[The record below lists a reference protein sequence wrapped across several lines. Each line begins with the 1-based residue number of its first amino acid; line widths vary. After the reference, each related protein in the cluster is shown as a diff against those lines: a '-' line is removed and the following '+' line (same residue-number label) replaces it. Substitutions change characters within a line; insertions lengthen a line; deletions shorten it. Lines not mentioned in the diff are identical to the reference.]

1 MMLSSMVRSA
11 AVIARAAQP
20 VLRGVLPTAARA
32 VPRVSSL
39 HLSTSAGGA
48 GRGGRAALGGAVAA
62 TGVAATV
69 AWLEHQAAVAGC
81 EEAEVADEIMWDFD
95 WDHRHEGWMEYMTP
109 DAVEDGETPK
119 KKKKKKKRGARYI
132 VMVRHGQYV
141 HDSERHLTEL
151 GKEQAEVT
159 GKRLVDLGIKFDKI
173 WYSDVT
179 RATETSRIIEKH
191 LPEVPTEMS
200 QLLRESAPCPPDPP
214 HPTWKPSKA
223 DFFAEG
229 ARVEAGFRE
238 FFHRADPD
246 QFEPTYELLVCH
258 GNVIRYCTLRALQLT
273 PEAWLRLSHANCGIT
288 TLRVSGYDG
297 SVSLDGFGDTHI
309 LTKDQITFN

>member
-1 MMLSSMVRSA
+1 MMT
-11 AVIARAAQP
+11 RAARP
-20 VLRGVLPTAARA
+20 VLRGVLPNAARA
-32 VPRVSSL
+32 S
-39 HLSTSAGGA
+39 HHFAGNA
-48 GRGGRAALGGAVAA
+48 GRGGRAAALGGAMTA
-62 TGVAATV
+62 TGIAAGV
-69 AWLEHQAAVAGC
+69 VWLDHHATVAGC
-81 EEAEVADEIMWDFD
+81 EEAAVADEIKWDFD
-95 WDHRHEGWMEYMTP
+95 WDHRHEGWMDYMIP
-109 DAVEDGETPK
+109 DAVEDGEKP
-119 KKKKKKKRGARYI
+119 KKKKKRGARYI
-132 VMVRHGQYV
+132 VLVRHGQYV

-159 GKRLVDLGIKFDKI
+159 GKRLADLGIKFDKI

-191 LPEVPTEMS
+191 LPEAPTEMS

-214 HPTWKPSKA
+214 HPTWKPSDA
-223 DFFAEG
+223 DFFTEG

-246 QFEPTYELLVCH
+246 QFSDTHELLVCH

-288 TLRVSGYDG
+288 TLRISGYDG
-297 SVSLDGFGDTHI
+297 SVSLYGFGDTHI